1 MTALKVCGEGWVGG
15 RGVCVWRWEN
25 REIGEGIAKMSELD
39 PDSCVEP
46 EKGVTVTWQNCIL
59 ERGQN

>member
-1 MTALKVCGEGWVGG
+1 MCVEVGEQRN
-15 RGVCVWRWEN
+15 RG
-25 REIGEGIAKMSELD
+25 GIAKISELD